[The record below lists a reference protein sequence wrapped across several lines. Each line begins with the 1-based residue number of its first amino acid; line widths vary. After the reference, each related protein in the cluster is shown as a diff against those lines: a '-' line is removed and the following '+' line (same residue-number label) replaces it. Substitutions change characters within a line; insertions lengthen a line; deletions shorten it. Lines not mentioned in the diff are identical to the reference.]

1 MTISSKPV
9 YGVTG
14 EKPSQDIGVFIK
26 RGGVVLSAGTNNLDK
41 NLYDSKGNPQ
51 FFKFLQVGTG
61 GSLVYLTAENQ
72 PNAFISV
79 PDGAILPCHGYQV
92 LSSAPINTYDA
103 AGNIVSTEI
112 IATSAFNI
120 TWHGG
125 E

>member
-61 GSLVYLTAENQ
+61 GFVVYLTAENQ
-72 PNAFISV
+72 PNAFVSI
-79 PDGAILPCHGYQV
+79 PGALYPCHGYQV

-120 TWHGG
+120 FWHGG